1 VAIVAGLAR
10 GELEPSLCWRAVWA
24 TVAGVVGVAGA
35 VNERSGAKHLVAGG
49 STGPGCAAMTLGCD
63 VGPLDRSSET
73 LPQRSSHMIRKDLND
88 PLGLLDRLDLNE
100 FSLTKV
106 SALERVSEIEL

>member
-1 VAIVAGLAR
+1 
-10 GELEPSLCWRAVWA
+10 
-24 TVAGVVGVAGA
+24 
-35 VNERSGAKHLVAGG
+35 
-49 STGPGCAAMTLGCD
+49 
-63 VGPLDRSSET
+63 
-73 LPQRSSHMIRKDLND
+73 MIRKDLND